1 MHEAQVPDEERSM
14 PPTHPAPRGQ
24 VQPALA
30 VALGIVALVGI
41 VAAVLFSRPAA
52 PSGPTASDRP
62 SSTPSA
68 TPIATPIATPTAVPT
83 PLPTPTPSP
92 TPTPAPSTG
101 LGSIKLRNATNHD
114 VVLQVHDQ
122 TDTLTGAVSGKPGD
136 GMSVRWH
143 DALVKNANQHTILVT
158 WVGLPQD
165 DTLDLGVAIVDGQL
179 HVTIV
184 QAGPVAN
191 SDAMGEDRVVAL
203 TFDRAIKAD
212 DVFVEVLDRTID

>member
-1 MHEAQVPDEERSM
+1 MTPSRPS
-14 PPTHPAPRGQ
+14 PRGQ

-30 VALGIVALVGI
+30 AALGVVAIVGI
-41 VAAVLFSRPAA
+41 VAAVLVSRPNAA
-52 PSGPTASDRP
+52 AGPSASDRP
-62 SSTPSA
+62 SAPPSSAPVATPSA
-68 TPIATPIATPTAVPT
+68 TPAATPSATPTA
-83 PLPTPTPSP
+83 TPSVV
-92 TPTPAPSTG
+92 PSAG
-101 LGSIKLRNATNHD
+101 LGTIDLRNATGHD
-114 VVLQVHDQ
+114 VRLQVHDQ
-122 TDTLTGAVSGKPGD
+122 TDTLAAAVSGTPGD

-165 DTLDLGVAIVDGQL
+165 DTLDLGVAIADGQL

-203 TFDRAIKAD
+203 TFDGPVSAG
-212 DVFVEVLDRTID
+212 DVTVEVLDRTVD